1 MKLLA
6 ILSLVFSFNLFAQ
19 YNDGFHSEPEIT
31 CRSGNCLFVN
41 NSIFELITY
50 EDIDGYEFTKMNM
63 SADLIDVFAGV
74 MEACYTGDQKQVHR
88 IARLMRGKN
97 EANYY
102 NGGHMRV
109 VNLAT
114 SDLDEEVAITFQYVT
129 DYTGDSVHIRNI
141 YVVPCESETK

>member
-1 MKLLA
+1 MKLFASLA
-6 ILSLVFSFNLFAQ
+6 LLLSINVYAQ

-41 NSIFELITY
+41 GSIFELITY
-50 EDIDGYEFTKMNM
+50 EDIDGYEFTKMNR
-63 SADLIDVFAGV
+63 SADLIDVFAGAL
-74 MEACYTGDQKQVHR
+74 EACYTGDQKHVHR
-88 IARLMRGKN
+88 IASLMRGKN

-114 SDLDEEVAITFQYVT
+114 SDLDEEVAITFQYQT
-129 DYTGDSVHIRNI
+129 DYNGDAVFVRNI
-141 YVVPCESETK
+141 YVAPCL